1 MLTLDLV
8 SMVIYSE
15 WMLTD
20 KNLSTENKALLDW
33 LNSFLNLQK
42 SYQDKYGSGHIMM
55 VKDSNKVQVDQLDPN
70 KG

>member
-1 MLTLDLV
+1 
-8 SMVIYSE
+8 
-15 WMLTD
+15 MLTD